1 MKYTVYCRYNPS
13 DEDDGENV
21 VDFYDHLIRTDWYL
35 IDSNI
40 SKSEVISILDS
51 YSLSDRYDE
60 DTGEEIVF
68 VVLPDIAVGNKV
80 MNIKSEE
87 IGEVIHFDENPL
99 RTFEDDYVE
108 IECLYDFV
116 VVKKEGTEDI
126 VTWKVND
133 LIVI

>member
-1 MKYTVYCRYNPS
+1 MK
-13 DEDDGENV
+13 DDRLINWSKDLLENERNNTGG
-21 VDFYDHLIRTDWYL
+21 IC
-35 IDSNI
+35 
-40 SKSEVISILDS
+40 K
-51 YSLSDRYDE
+51 
-60 DTGEEIVF
+60 TGEIEIRE
-68 VVLPDIAVGNKV
+68 IAKRLRDR
-80 MNIKSEE
+80 
-87 IGEVIHFDENPL
+87 IHFDENPL